1 MTDVTIPPDLVQDP
15 WEKNV
20 PGFGLGR
27 DPVRT
32 PMRWTPERL
41 AGFTVGEPWLPIGPE
56 DGELNVQ
63 TQRNDPKSILS
74 LYRALIR
81 LRRSDNI
88 LSLG

>member
-32 PMRWTPERL
+32 PMRWTPERN
-41 AGFTVGEPWLPIGPE
+41 AGFTSGEPWLPVGLE
-56 DGELNVQ
+56 DGEMNVQ
-63 TQRNDPKSILS
+63 TQRNDPKAMP
-74 LYRALIR
+74 R
-81 LRRSDNI
+81 NK
-88 LSLG
+88 